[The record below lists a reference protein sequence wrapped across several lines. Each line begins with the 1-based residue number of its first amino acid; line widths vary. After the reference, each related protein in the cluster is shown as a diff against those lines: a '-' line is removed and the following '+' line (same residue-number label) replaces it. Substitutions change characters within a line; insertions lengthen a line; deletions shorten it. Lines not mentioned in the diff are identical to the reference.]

1 MISII
6 QGIISAFLDLAESIF
21 NYIFGD
27 IQFSVLWD
35 WLPTDIQTAAATF
48 IVLLFAIALISGI
61 RKFLPF

>member
-6 QGIISAFLDLAESIF
+6 QGIISAFLDLAENIF